1 MKRIVLSVVAV
12 AALVLPATAT
22 AKGPSEAT
30 ISGPSLATPLKITG
44 NGEGGWSTNLGILV
58 EQGGFFPQAFGQSPS
73 PLLRSKP
80 GGLGPRYAVVYV
92 VPPGD
97 DTLQQDLYPYAHGGP
112 VTYMAPG
119 QRLWDQTTAG
129 GWYRGTSQLK
139 SMLVKAG
146 LPRTS
151 PVSTRGVGGRTRGI
165 AIGTGAGI
173 LLAAGLLV
181 VLRRRR

>member
-1 MKRIVLSVVAV
+1 MSVVAV
-12 AALVLPATAT
+12 AALALPATAA

-30 ISGPSLATPLKITG
+30 ISGPGLASPLRITG

-58 EQGGFFPQAFGQSPS
+58 EQGGFFAQTFGQSPN
-73 PLLRSKP
+73 PLLRSRP
-80 GGLGPRYAVVYV
+80 GGLGAKYTVVYV
-92 VPPGD
+92 VPP
-97 DTLQQDLYPYAHGGP
+97 DTDVLRQELYPYARGGA

-119 QRLWDQTTAG
+119 QHFWDQTTRG
-129 GWYRGTSQLK
+129 GWFRSNSQLK

-151 PVSTRGVGGRTRGI
+151 PEPARASGRTRGV

-173 LLAAGLLV
+173 LLAAGALMLV
-181 VLRRRR
+181 RRRR